1 MKDTLLTGLAKN
13 KQSYPE
19 TNKEKQGNRT
29 DDFDASDKLSDNKNN
44 NETGNLA
51 NIGDEVDE
59 GEPVD
64 EKELLI
70 QRRYRE
76 IPDDVGGLLREMI
89 KKEHFKG
96 RYKNE
101 KM

>member
-1 MKDTLLTGLAKN
+1 MKVNTNSTKGTLS
-13 KQSYPE
+13 QYEFVDPY
-19 TNKEKQGNRT
+19 
-29 DDFDASDKLSDNKNN
+29 FDASDKLSDNKNN